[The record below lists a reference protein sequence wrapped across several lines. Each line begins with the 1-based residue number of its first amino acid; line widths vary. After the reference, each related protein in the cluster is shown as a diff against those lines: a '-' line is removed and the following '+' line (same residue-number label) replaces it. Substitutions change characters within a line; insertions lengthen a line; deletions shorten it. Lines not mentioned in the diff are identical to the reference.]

1 MFLIQNKKSKRYV
14 LGVEKK
20 GNKTKINTVKEKKDA
35 QVFFDWGKKEFK
47 GFDTEDIAKSQG
59 IQYIEDNKID
69 FNKYKVEIKPEPE
82 NIIEE
87 DMLQGHYYPGHEM
100 YD

>member
-1 MFLIQNKKSKRYV
+1 MKYHFKIV
-14 LGVEKK
+14 
-20 GNKTKINTVKEKKDA
+20 NKTDKKD
-35 QVFFDWGKKEFK
+35 VLHTSKTEPGILDDWDKKEFK
-47 GFDTEDIAKSQG
+47 GFETEDIAKSKG
-59 IQYIEDNKID
+59 NQYIEDNKID

-82 NIIEE
+82 NIIED